1 MTEGFVDL
9 FDDETDDVGDGG
21 DFVVGQELLDFEF
34 IHGLIWVNQDLMI
47 KEINNE

>member
-1 MTEGFVDL
+1 VTEGFVDL
-9 FDDETDDVGDGG
+9 FDDETDDVGDGC
-21 DFVVGQELLDFEF
+21 DFVVCQELLDFEF